1 MISLLNT
8 GCVGVSEISKT
19 KLRPM
24 PESFSGT
31 KDSANVATVNWKNY
45 FSDPVL
51 TGLIDTALNTNLDL
65 LMAAQKIEISRANV
79 RFSKGLAFPSIS
91 AFGTAGQQKFGNY
104 TMNAAGNKGTAIY
117 NDQSIPENLR
127 DFSFGLESSWEVDF
141 WSKLKNTRKAAVAQY
156 LSSVEGKN
164 WTVTNLVSEIASDY
178 YELLALDNEL
188 DIIKDAIQL
197 QDSALHVVSVQRQV
211 GVVNELA
218 VKQFEAQVLNSK
230 KLEIDVRQK
239 ISEAE
244 NNLNFILGRYPQPII
259 RDKSAFAH
267 SVPAQVKVGIP
278 SDLLKNR
285 PDVKQAE
292 YDLLSSKAN
301 VKIAKAAFYPTFTIS
316 GAISQDAFKTSLLF
330 SPRSF
335 AYNALGNLIAPVVN
349 RSAIKAQFKTA
360 TAAQI
365 EALYNY
371 QKCILNSY
379 MEVYNNMV
387 NLKSTEQALEL
398 KSKEVN
404 TLNLAVNSSNQLF
417 KTGRANYLEVL
428 TVQANVLQSKIELVE
443 TMKDQ
448 YTSVVSIY
456 KALGG
461 GWK

>member
-1 MISLLNT
+1 
-8 GCVGVSEISKT
+8 
-19 KLRPM
+19 
-24 PESFSGT
+24 
-31 KDSANVATVNWKNY
+31 
-45 FSDPVL
+45 
-51 TGLIDTALNTNLDL
+51 
-65 LMAAQKIEISRANV
+65 MAEQKIEIARANV
-79 RFSKGLAFPSIS
+79 KYSKGLAYPAIS
-91 AFGTAGQQKFGNY
+91 AFGTAGQQKFGDY
-104 TMNAAGNKGTAIY
+104 TMNAAGNRGTTIY
-117 NDQSIPENLR
+117 KNQQVPTNLQ
-127 DFSFGLESSWEVDF
+127 DFSLGFESSWEVDF
-141 WSKLKNTRKAAVAQY
+141 WGKLRNTRKSAVAQF

-164 WTVTNLVSEIASDY
+164 WTVTNLVSEVASGY

-188 DIIKDAIQL
+188 DIVKESVQL
-197 QDSALHVVSVQRQV
+197 QDSALHVVNIQRQV

-230 KLEIDVRQK
+230 KMEIDIRQK

-244 NNLNFILGRYPQPII
+244 NRLNFILGRYPQPIE
-259 RDKSAFAH
+259 RNKSALLH
-267 SVPAQVKVGIP
+267 LVPPQVRVGIP
-278 SDLLKNR
+278 SDLLANR

-301 VKIAKAAFYPTFTIS
+301 VKVAKAAFYPTCTIS
-316 GAISQDAFKTSLLF
+316 GSITNDAFKTSLLF
-330 SPRSF
+330 SPESF
-335 AYNALGNLIAPVVN
+335 AYTVVGNLVAPIIN
-349 RSAIKAQFKTA
+349 RSALKAQFKTA
-360 TAAQI
+360 NDIQI

-371 QKCILNSY
+371 QKSILNSY
-379 MEVYNNMV
+379 MEVYNQMV
-387 NLKSTEQALEL
+387 NLKSVGQALEL

-448 YTSVVSIY
+448 YTSVVAIY